1 VFPGEALLPAAPRN
15 FPMTNETRIIKMA
28 AHMVAFAIKGRKVTK
43 AEKAELMK
51 VALSHAEGIVAK
63 HGAQL

>member
-1 VFPGEALLPAAPRN
+1 
-15 FPMTNETRIIKMA
+15 MTNEARIIKMA

-51 VALSHAEGIVAK
+51 LALSHAEGIVAK
-63 HGAQL
+63 HGAHL